1 MGSIYN
7 LKPQFQYLLRPAI
20 RRLAQAGV
28 TPNAITISAMAGSF
42 CAGLALWLGRG
53 ESIWLLLIPPWL
65 FTRMALNALDGM
77 LARERIMTTPRGMA
91 LNEVGDV
98 LSDIALY
105 LPLAVWSAEASVP
118 AVAFTLGAML
128 TEFCELLG
136 CALGSGRRY
145 EGPMGKSDRAVLI
158 GGLCLV
164 TWFSPGALSGWK
176 WIFAIATLLTIMTCR
191 NRIVNAIRKTQNR
204 SY

>member
-1 MGSIYN
+1 MASIYN

-20 RRLAQAGV
+20 QRLAQAGV

-42 CAGLALWLGRG
+42 CAGLALWLGCG
-53 ESIWLLLIPPWL
+53 ESIWLLLIPAWL
-65 FTRMALNALDGM
+65 FARMALNALDGM
-77 LARERIMTTPRGMA
+77 LARECNMATPQGMA

-105 LPLAVWSAEASVP
+105 LPLAVWNAEASVP

-128 TEFCELLG
+128 TEFCGLLG
-136 CALGSGRRY
+136 CALGAGRRY

-164 TWFSPGALSGWK
+164 TWFSPGVLSGWK
-176 WIFAIATLLTIMTCR
+176 WIFAIATLLTVMTCR
-191 NRIVNAIRKTQNR
+191 NRIVTAIRKTQNR